1 MSWRRVA
8 MDNDD
13 GEVGFRENLVGVLE
27 REGKGIEVVRVKYKE
42 EEEEGEREIVDSKLP
57 TIIPPADV
65 VVVATQAI
73 AVVFF
78 SPEKINVLL

>member
-42 EEEEGEREIVDSKLP
+42 EEEESEIVDSKLP

-73 AVVFF
+73 ADWYF
-78 SPEKINVLL
+78 SRLRK